1 MTIYVTVEDVDLAL
15 GDAWAQEAAK
25 PSAVMQAND
34 WLTARN
40 IPADVDDERIVRAGA
55 YLAKMA
61 AAGTLYADSEGAV
74 KSESVKA
81 DTVSVSTE
89 YQDGARAVAGDML
102 YIKDLL
108 HPWLTPYGSSVR
120 ILSRL

>member
-1 MTIYVTVEDVDLAL
+1 MPFITAEQVDSLL
-15 GDAWAQEAAK
+15 GSDWAQAAAK
-25 PSAVMQAND
+25 PLAVQMAND
-34 WLTARN
+34 WLTAKG

-61 AAGTLYADSEGAV
+61 AAGTLYVDSDGAV
-74 KSESVKA
+74 KSETVKA

-89 YQDGARAVAGDML
+89 YQDGAKAVLGDL
-102 YIKDLL
+102 KYVTDLL
-108 HPWLTPYGSSVR
+108 KPWLNPYGSSVR